1 MAGLIA
7 GVTGSSATTIG
18 SAAAGVPEAV
28 TGGFRSALG
37 IPARSASGGASVV
50 ERTALPGSG
59 WGSLSRHLIGHV
71 YCCDSKGVRDPDEP
85 FTVSSPITDEQLEIS
100 QTWSSPFEGMGPES
114 KAPAI
119 MAMIQ
124 SGSLVPVVAALQAV
138 APDIGGGVLDSTADS
153 LKGAVRELQGRTGIT
168 KLNSRQVYSGMP
180 PMRISFTQHFRAL
193 SDALREVE
201 QPYQQMLEWI
211 FPQQLAEDGILSEV
225 IQTARDVDSFI
236 KALFPSL
243 APKMVNFEF
252 AGRTYGPLVVETVS
266 NPLASKLGVD
276 GNRTYLAVQV
286 TLASLTALDRADIR
300 RWFGK

>member
-1 MAGLIA
+1 M
-7 GVTGSSATTIG
+7 
-18 SAAAGVPEAV
+18 
-28 TGGFRSALG
+28 
-37 IPARSASGGASVV
+37 
-50 ERTALPGSG
+50 
-59 WGSLSRHLIGHV
+59 SRHLIGNI

-85 FTVSSPITDEQLEIS
+85 FTVTGAVTDDQIEIS
-100 QTWSSPFEGMGPES
+100 QTWTSPFEGMGPES

-138 APDIGGGVLDSTADS
+138 APDIGGGVLDSTGNT

-180 PMRISFTQHFRAL
+180 PVRVSFTLHFRAL
-193 SDALREVE
+193 ENALREVE
-201 QPYQQMLEWI
+201 QPYQQLLEWI

-243 APKMVNFEF
+243 APKMVMLHMGE
-252 AGRTYGPLVVETVS
+252 RRYGPLVVENVS
-266 NPLASKLGVD
+266 NPLISKMGGD
-276 GNRTYLAVQV
+276 GNRTYLPVQV
-286 TLASLTALDRADIR
+286 TMASLTALDRPDIR
-300 RWFGK
+300 RWFSR

>member
-1 MAGLIA
+1 M
-7 GVTGSSATTIG
+7 
-18 SAAAGVPEAV
+18 
-28 TGGFRSALG
+28 
-37 IPARSASGGASVV
+37 
-50 ERTALPGSG
+50 
-59 WGSLSRHLIGHV
+59 SRHLIANL

-85 FTVSSPITDEQLEIS
+85 FTVSGPITDDTIEIS
-100 QTWSSPFEGMGPES
+100 QTWNSPFEGMGPES

-138 APDIGGGVLDSTADS
+138 APDLGGGVLDSTAGS

-180 PMRISFTQHFRAL
+180 PVRINFTLHLRAVT
-193 SDALREVE
+193 DALLEVE
-201 QPYQQMLEWI
+201 RPYQQLLEWV

-243 APKMVNFEF
+243 APKML
-252 AGRTYGPLVVETVS
+252 ALQHGDRTYSALVVENVS
-266 NPLASKLGVD
+266 NPLTSKMGRD

-286 TLASLTALDRADIR
+286 SLASLTALDRPDVR